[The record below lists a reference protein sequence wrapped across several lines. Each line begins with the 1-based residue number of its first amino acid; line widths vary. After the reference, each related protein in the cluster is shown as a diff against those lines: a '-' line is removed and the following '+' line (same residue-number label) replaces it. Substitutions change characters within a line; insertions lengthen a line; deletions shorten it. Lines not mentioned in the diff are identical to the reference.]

1 MSRRDRQMHLRRKV
15 MHANAQI
22 HKSFAKVSVPVT
34 YSGSGEHICFID
46 IDDNELC
53 MIAKAVVQISE
64 PREVLEKWKSVT
76 GFGPSEVLEKCW
88 KSAYCLRGDG
98 NAPLVRLQDAVAK
111 ALLESKALTIP
122 SCSMQLTGAS
132 AEGIG
137 IIFNTFSENILDV
150 DLKTTLP
157 PVVHWVDGCSDI
169 ELPAI
174 AEMHA
179 CLGGWQVIGCYWELA
194 SIRVAESR
202 ASRVQVAGNPGSGCW
217 LLILD
222 LQRDNYLVK
231 PATVMVEL
239 RSMGCDVI
247 GAPGP
252 VEPHVFETFSQE
264 VMDLDFEGCGRC
276 EFGAFDFE
284 AFRKNGQ
291 VGRCF
296 ALRIRIFEVDR

>member
-1 MSRRDRQMHLRRKV
+1 

-22 HKSFAKVSVPVT
+22 HEAFAKVSVPVT
-34 YSGSGEHICFID
+34 GCSGKHICCID
-46 IDDNELC
+46 VNDNELC
-53 MIAKAVVQISE
+53 MLAKAVEQISE
-64 PREVLEKWKSVT
+64 PREVLEKSKSVT
-76 GFGPSEVLEKCW
+76 VENLAECWRSGEPCEVSERCW
-88 KSAYCLRGDG
+88 KSAYCLRGAG
-98 NAPLVRLQDAVAK
+98 NAALVRLQDAVAK
-111 ALLESKALTIP
+111 ALLDDRALTIP

-194 SIRVAESR
+194 SIGVAESR
-202 ASRVQVAGNPGSGCW
+202 ASRVQVAGLPGSGCW

-222 LQRDNYLVK
+222 LQRDSYLVK

>member
-1 MSRRDRQMHLRRKV
+1 MSLRDRRMHLRRKV

-22 HKSFAKVSVPVT
+22 HKLSATVSVPVT
-34 YSGSGEHICFID
+34 YSGSGAPICFID
-46 IDDNELC
+46 INDNELC
-53 MIAKAVVQISE
+53 MIAKAVEQISE

-88 KSAYCLRGDG
+88 ASAYCLRGGG
-98 NAPLVRLQDAVAK
+98 NAPLVRLQDVVAK
-111 ALLESKALTIP
+111 ALLETKALTIP

-132 AEGIG
+132 ADGID
-137 IIFNTFSENILDV
+137 IIFNTFSEKILDV

-157 PVVHWVDGCSDI
+157 PVVHWADGCSDI

-174 AEMHA
+174 EEMHA

-194 SIRVAESR
+194 SIGVAESR
-202 ASRVQVAGNPGSGCW
+202 ASRVQVAGLPGSGCW

-222 LQRDNYLVK
+222 LQRDSYLVK

-252 VEPHVFETFSQE
+252 VEPQVLATFSQE
-264 VMDLDFEGCGRC
+264 VMHLDFEGCGRC
-276 EFGAFDFE
+276 EFGAFDFK

-296 ALRIRIFEVDR
+296 ALRIKIFEVDG